1 MPRKFFRNPK
11 FKEEDYAYS
20 KIQDEDR
27 KQDEGVPIHSEG
39 TERSEEVSETDRR
52 KLYGGL

>member
-27 KQDEGVPIHSEG
+27 KQDEEFPIHSEG
-39 TERSEEVSETDRR
+39 TERSEEVSETD
-52 KLYGGL
+52 